1 MSTSLEQLANA
12 YFLTLQ
18 LLFELAVVSCV
29 SQANKLG
36 GKTGNAPDEFSI
48 GVFIDDSMGLD
59 LLGGIGIS
67 QCTNHGVS
75 M

>member
-1 MSTSLEQLANA
+1 M
-12 YFLTLQ
+12 
-18 LLFELAVVSCV
+18 VSCV

-67 QCTNHGVS
+67 QCTDHGVS

>member
-1 MSTSLEQLANA
+1 MSANLEQLANA
-12 YFLTLQ
+12 YFLTIQ

-36 GKTGNAPDEFSI
+36 ERTGNAPDEFSI

-59 LLGGIGIS
+59 LLGSIGIS
-67 QCTNHGVS
+67 QCTDHGVS